1 MLYELNVALVAFSTN
16 DLLVSEVVATTR
28 AALLG
33 LFRLRGALQ
42 HPHSKIVRMWESTA
56 HQNNRSALMFHDR
69 TKKWTIF
76 DQRPAHSLATQICRL

>member
-28 AALLG
+28 TALSG

-42 HPHSKIVRMWESTA
+42 HPHSSLCGRGN
-56 HQNNRSALMFHDR
+56 QL
-69 TKKWTIF
+69 
-76 DQRPAHSLATQICRL
+76 RPSITDLP